1 MIVGTAQP
9 TTSNRCD
16 VTHDSVINVVDIQA
30 MINEVRGIAPAVD
43 DLDGDGAV
51 NAADVPY
58 TLTAA
63 LGFGCFSVPRTHVVG
78 SVPISIENG
87 ASPVPSGALTYV
99 IGGLQFS
106 IENSAAP
113 FQSGALTHVLAGL
126 PFSLEN
132 SASPFQ
138 SGALTQVLAGLPYSL
153 ENTASPLPV
162 SPWTYEIAGLPFSL
176 FNGSAQPTQTSGA
189 STASLRFR
197 IPVDQRTVALIL
209 AHAAA
214 NASGEARCLDSDGDG
229 LCDADELILGTSPYL
244 ADSDGDGYPDGLEL
258 ALGSDP
264 LDPKSVPA
272 IDAPGYYVTPPLSI
286 RNIISY
292 AILKPK
298 RQGAIYATEVR

>member
-1 MIVGTAQP
+1 MNCVYRLAFLLPATMIVGTAQP

-99 IGGLQFS
+99 IGGFQFS

-126 PFSLEN
+126 PF
-132 SASPFQ
+132 
-138 SGALTQVLAGLPYSL
+138 SL